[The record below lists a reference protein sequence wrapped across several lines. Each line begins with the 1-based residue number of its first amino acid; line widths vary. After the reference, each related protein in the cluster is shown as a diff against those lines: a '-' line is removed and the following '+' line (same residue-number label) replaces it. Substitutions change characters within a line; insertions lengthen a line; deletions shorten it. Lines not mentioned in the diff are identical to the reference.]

1 MQDRNT
7 ALSCQPSQVT
17 KTFPSGSVQPVSYTH
32 LDVYKRQDIDRQQ
45 AEPILR
51 ETLQVDDRTQISLF
65 LIYPCSLANETGSEL
80 QKHTTELLDSFCME
94 NYYVMPLPRQQGFLV
109 MLTDTERCV

>member
-1 MQDRNT
+1 MLHKAEGNIEKNR
-7 ALSCQPSQVT
+7 VE
-17 KTFPSGSVQPVSYTH
+17 KVSAEQLLWTYFTGT
-32 LDVYKRQDIDRQQ
+32 DIDRQQ

-94 NYYVMPLPRQQGFLV
+94 NYYVMPLPRQQGF
-109 MLTDTERCV
+109 